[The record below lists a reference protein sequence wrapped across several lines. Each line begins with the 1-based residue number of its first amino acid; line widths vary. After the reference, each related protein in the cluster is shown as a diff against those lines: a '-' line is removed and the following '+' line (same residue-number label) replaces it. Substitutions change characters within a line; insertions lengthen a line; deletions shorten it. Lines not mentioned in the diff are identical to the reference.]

1 MWKKTN
7 TIIVYL
13 NDSCYK
19 KRALQMQYRYQQVEM
34 FKNKMAHFWRRS
46 RVEPDSDTS

>member
-1 MWKKTN
+1 MWKKQTLSSSIW
-7 TIIVYL
+7 TTAVT
-13 NDSCYK
+13 K
-19 KRALQMQYRYQQVEM
+19 KRALQMQYRYLQVEM